1 VRRKRDDE
9 GASAVELALVMPVLL
24 LILFGIIEF
33 GLAFSRNIAITNAA
47 HEGARVVSLDGADA
61 EETVR
66 RTSGFAEDEQD
77 DIAVTVDSD
86 CDGSGVDAQVS
97 VHYEHEFTVLGGLAF
112 FGIDHVDLEATAV
125 EKCV

>member
-1 VRRKRDDE
+1 
-9 GASAVELALVMPVLL
+9 M
-24 LILFGIIEF
+24 
-33 GLAFSRNIAITNAA
+33 
-47 HEGARVVSLDGADA
+47 VSLDGADA

-66 RTSGFAEDEQD
+66 RTSGFAEEEQD
-77 DIAVTVDSD
+77 NIAVTVDHN